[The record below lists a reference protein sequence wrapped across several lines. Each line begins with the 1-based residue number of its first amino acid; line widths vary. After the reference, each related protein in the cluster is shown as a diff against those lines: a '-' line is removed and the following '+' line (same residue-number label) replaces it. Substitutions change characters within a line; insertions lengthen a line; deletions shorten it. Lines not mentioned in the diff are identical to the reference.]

1 MNKLTLIVFSLPF
14 LSACSPSM
22 PELPDLPSLSD
33 LSKVIPG
40 VYLPVVYKADIHQGS
55 VLERFK
61 INQLKVGMS
70 KAQVQDL
77 IGSPSIIDPFH
88 DNQWD
93 YINHSTMHQTDDIRY
108 RLVLKFNGDTLT
120 DINTAGIS
128 SLSPL
133 TDKEKILEDKR
144 IADEKVAAEA
154 AEKARI
160 EAARI
165 AKKKA
170 EAATKA
176 EAERIAQEIAAAAK
190 AEAERIAQ
198 EIAAAAKAEAERIAN
213 EKAAAAKAEAER
225 IAQEIAVAEAT
236 AKAKALEEKRIADEK
251 AAAEAQRIIEANKS
265 WYQFW

>member
-33 LSKVIPG
+33 ISKVIPG

-61 INQLKVGMS
+61 INQLKVDMS

-93 YINHSTMHQTDDIRY
+93 YINHSTLHQTDDIRY
-108 RLVLKFNGDTLT
+108 RLVLKFDGDTLT
-120 DINTAGIS
+120 DINTAGID
-128 SLSPL
+128 SLSQL

-144 IADEKVAAEA
+144 IADEKAAAEA
-154 AEKARI
+154 K
-160 EAARI
+160 
-165 AKKKA
+165 
-170 EAATKA
+170 
-176 EAERIAQEIAAAAK
+176 
-190 AEAERIAQ
+190 
-198 EIAAAAKAEAERIAN
+198 
-213 EKAAAAKAEAER
+213 
-225 IAQEIAVAEAT
+225 V
-236 AKAKALEEKRIADEK
+236 LEEKRIADEK
-251 AAAEAQRIIEANKS
+251 AAAEAKAEAEAERIAQEIAAAEAAAAEAKTLEEKRIADEKAAAEAKAEAERILEANKP
-265 WYQFW
+265 WYQF

>member
-1 MNKLTLIVFSLPF
+1 MNKLTLIVLSLPF

-33 LSKVIPG
+33 ISDIIPDRSF
-40 VYLPVVYKADIHQGS
+40 LPTLYKADIHQGS

-61 INQLKVGMS
+61 INQLKLGMS

-88 DNQWD
+88 NNQWD
-93 YINHSTMHQTDDIRY
+93 YINHSTLFKKDDIRY
-108 RLVLKFNGDTLT
+108 RLVLKFDGDTLT
-120 DINTAGIS
+120 DINTAGIG
-128 SLSPL
+128 SLSQL

-144 IADEKVAAEA
+144 IAD
-154 AEKARI
+154 EKARI

-170 EAATKA
+170 EAAAKL
-176 EAERIAQEIAAAAK
+176 EAERIAQEIAA
-190 AEAERIAQ
+190 
-198 EIAAAAKAEAERIAN
+198 
-213 EKAAAAKAEAER
+213 
-225 IAQEIAVAEAT
+225 T
-236 AKAKALEEKRIADEK
+236 TKAKALEEKRIADEK
-251 AAAEAQRIIEANKS
+251 AEAEAQRVIEANKP

>member
-33 LSKVIPG
+33 ISKVIPG

-61 INQLKVGMS
+61 INQLKVDMS

-93 YINHSTMHQTDDIRY
+93 YINHSTLHQTDDIRY
-108 RLVLKFNGDTLT
+108 RLVLKFDGDTLT
-120 DINTAGIS
+120 DINTAGID
-128 SLSPL
+128 SLSQL

-144 IADEKVAAEA
+144 IADEKAAAEA
-154 AEKARI
+154 K
-160 EAARI
+160 
-165 AKKKA
+165 
-170 EAATKA
+170 
-176 EAERIAQEIAAAAK
+176 
-190 AEAERIAQ
+190 
-198 EIAAAAKAEAERIAN
+198 
-213 EKAAAAKAEAER
+213 
-225 IAQEIAVAEAT
+225 V
-236 AKAKALEEKRIADEK
+236 LEEKRIADEK
-251 AAAEAQRIIEANKS
+251 AAAEAKAEAEAEAEAERIAQEIAAAEAAAAEAKTLEEKRIADEKAAAEAKAEAERILEANKP
-265 WYQFW
+265 WYQF